1 MSEHTAMVTRGGTLD
16 SKMERTQQHGGA
28 QHAFLSKRKT
38 NWMLEAQT
46 FTSRILELRS
56 LSSGED
62 GAVFVPR
69 GTTRAPEGVGTGDSG
84 VATWRKT
91 AQLDLYLTYPTEAIS
106 DESTM

>member
-16 SKMERTQQHGGA
+16 SKMERTQQHGGT
-28 QHAFLSKRKT
+28 QRAFLSKRKT

-46 FTSRILELRS
+46 FTSCILELRS

-69 GTTRAPEGVGTGDSG
+69 ARPERQG
-84 VATWRKT
+84 
-91 AQLDLYLTYPTEAIS
+91 E
-106 DESTM
+106 